1 MSLLSKRELLA
12 ALREPYKNGTYGEKT
27 RLLDGF
33 QAATGCS
40 RKHAIKL
47 MRKEWQGAKKERV
60 RLSPYNQEVTDALS
74 TIWQAA
80 GCICSKRLIPF
91 LPTFLPILE
100 RWNHISLDPSTR
112 DSLLQLSAATADRL
126 LKRERQRLGRS
137 ISMTRRGNLLR
148 RQIAVRTSAQWDDV
162 VPGFFEGDLVAHNGG
177 NPYGQFIHT
186 LTITDIA
193 SGWTE
198 CMPLIRKGDDEVVA
212 AIAKVRKRLP
222 MPLLGL
228 DTDNGSEFINHKL
241 SDYCKSENI
250 VFTRSR
256 EFKSNDQAHVEEKNG
271 SIVRRLVG
279 YRRFE
284 GNRLHLLMNEL
295 YKLTSFYVNYFQ
307 PSSKLQYKERNGGHV
322 TRRYDKARTPC
333 QRLLELNV
341 GEPMKARLRST
352 FDTLNPVELLA
363 HIEHFQTEL
372 DASTTLILK
381 NPASSPTAECETLLA
396 DYTAAK
402 TETEQKAPTKPAT
415 GRKSIVSAAVTRD
428 IHMLLHQD
436 PSMTATALI
445 PQLEKRYP
453 GMFGN
458 KRWETLARRI
468 RKWRSEHPEYM
479 RLYPPSYQVFRRT
492 ANSCKGDISNDAT
505 TL

>member
-1 MSLLSKRELLA
+1 
-12 ALREPYKNGTYGEKT
+12 
-27 RLLDGF
+27 
-33 QAATGCS
+33 
-40 RKHAIKL
+40 
-47 MRKEWQGAKKERV
+47 
-60 RLSPYNQEVTDALS
+60 
-74 TIWQAA
+74 
-80 GCICSKRLIPF
+80 
-91 LPTFLPILE
+91 
-100 RWNHISLDPSTR
+100 
-112 DSLLQLSAATADRL
+112 
-126 LKRERQRLGRS
+126 
-137 ISMTRRGNLLR
+137 MTRRGSLLR

-177 NPYGQFIHT
+177 NPYGQYIHT

-212 AIAKVRKRLP
+212 AIDKVRKRLP

-228 DTDNGSEFINHKL
+228 DTDNGTEFINHKL
-241 SDYCKSENI
+241 SDYCKSEDI

-284 GNRLHLLMNEL
+284 GDRLHRLMNEL

-341 GEPMKARLRST
+341 GEPIKAKLRST

-372 DASTTLILK
+372 DASTALILR
-381 NPASSPTAECETLLA
+381 NPASSPTAECELLLA

-402 TETEQKAPTKPAT
+402 TETEQRTPAKPKA

-436 PSMTATALI
+436 PSMTPTALI

-458 KRWETLARRI
+458 KQWRTLARRI
-468 RKWRSEHPEYM
+468 EKWRSEHPEYM
-479 RLYPPSYQVFRRT
+479 RLYPPSYQVFRRV
-492 ANSCKGDISNDAT
+492 ADSSKGDIFNDAT